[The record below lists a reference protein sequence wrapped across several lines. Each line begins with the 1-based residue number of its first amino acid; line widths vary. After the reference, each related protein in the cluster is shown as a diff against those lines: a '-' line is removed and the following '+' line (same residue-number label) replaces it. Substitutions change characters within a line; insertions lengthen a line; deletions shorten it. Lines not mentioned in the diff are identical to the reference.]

1 VAAWKV
7 GGAMMEEKNKC
18 ENCGERGNHE
28 NVAKYIFS
36 ILAGD
41 PHVAVESKLLMYALG
56 SALIL
61 LGIGF
66 FGYGL
71 LFKAFVNA
79 INATSFMLAV
89 VAISVILAFTYFHM
103 LCYRKG
109 LSCSNGMMIG
119 MTVGMIAGFV
129 IGAIIAATNG
139 MFIGAVVGIAFG
151 IYLGFSLGKHCGIM
165 GALEAIMAGLMSG
178 LMGSMTS
185 VMLFNDNMMAM
196 IYIIMGIGAV
206 TLGGLSYMM
215 HREAGHADMRNLK
228 ANFIGF
234 FIASLL
240 ISGALLLIMVFGPKG
255 PLTYI

>member
-1 VAAWKV
+1 VVSRKI
-7 GGAMMEEKNKC
+7 GGAMMEESNRC
-18 ENCGERGNHE
+18 ENCGERGDPE
-28 NVAKYIFS
+28 NVKKYISS

-41 PHVAVESKLLMYALG
+41 SHVAVESKLLTYALA

-61 LGIGF
+61 MILGF

-79 INATSFMLAV
+79 INATSFLLIV
-89 VAISVILAFTYFHM
+89 IITSVILTFTYFHM
-103 LCYRKG
+103 LCYKKN

-119 MTVGMIAGFV
+119 MTVGMVAGFV
-129 IGAIIAATNG
+129 IGAVVAATNG

-151 IYLGFSLGKHCGIM
+151 IYIGFALGKHCGIM

-185 VMLFNDNMMAM
+185 IMLLNDNMMAM
-196 IYIIMGIGAV
+196 IYIIIGIGAV

-228 ANFIGF
+228 ANFIDF
-234 FIASLL
+234 LVISVL
-240 ISGALLLIMVFGPKG
+240 ISAGLLLIMVFGPKG

>member
-1 VAAWKV
+1 VATRKI
-7 GGAMMEEKNKC
+7 GDTMNDESNKC
-18 ENCGERGNHE
+18 ENCGERGNPE
-28 NVAKYIFS
+28 NIKKYISS

-41 PHVAVESKLLMYALG
+41 HHVAVESKLLTYALA

-61 LGIGF
+61 MILGF

-71 LFKAFVNA
+71 LFKAFISAV
-79 INATSFMLAV
+79 NATSFLLLII
-89 VAISVILAFTYFHM
+89 AISVTLAFTYFHM
-103 LCYRKG
+103 LCYKKN

-129 IGAIIAATNG
+129 IGATVAATNG

-151 IYLGFSLGKHCGIM
+151 IYIGFALGRHCGIM

-178 LMGSMTS
+178 LMGAMTS
-185 VMLFNDNMMAM
+185 IMLLNDNMMAM
-196 IYIIMGIGAV
+196 IYILEGIGIV

-215 HREAGHADMRNLK
+215 HREAGHADMRNLN
-228 ANFIGF
+228 ANFLKF
-234 FIASLL
+234 FLVNVL
-240 ISGALLLIMVFGPKG
+240 ISAGLLLIMVFGPKG